1 MSRSPTARI
10 LTIPVVLTTLA
21 LASIAGAPENPPLPP
36 PPPPAAPPAPPVAVP
51 PAPAVAVPPAPV
63 APPEAPGA
71 YSPPPPPPPPGY
83 PAPPYGAPA
92 AARPAAAGRPEQVRF
107 EPDDP
112 DLALMMQTGELPF
125 RHVQRFRHAWYVER
139 GFTPAYSPICDGPC
153 ATELAPGPYHL
164 ALSKDGGRSL
174 PVGSVV
180 LTGPSMIRAS
190 YDDRSTERI
199 LGGVL
204 VAGGVIGGITMIILS
219 LQCQQ
224 YSSGPY
230 GDGTCTNPL
239 NGPLLGGGIGVLVAG
254 AVIGGILVAHRD
266 TAHISVTPLTLPTVG
281 ALKES
286 PMAALG
292 AQPPRGG
299 VQGAALTVRF

>member
-1 MSRSPTARI
+1 
-10 LTIPVVLTTLA
+10 
-21 LASIAGAPENPPLPP
+21 
-36 PPPPAAPPAPPVAVP
+36 
-51 PAPAVAVPPAPV
+51 
-63 APPEAPGA
+63 
-71 YSPPPPPPPPGY
+71 
-83 PAPPYGAPA
+83 
-92 AARPAAAGRPEQVRF
+92 
-107 EPDDP
+107 
-112 DLALMMQTGELPF
+112 MMQTGELPF

-180 LTGPSMIRAS
+180 LTGPSTIRAS
-190 YDDRSTERI
+190 YEDRSAERI
-199 LGGVL
+199 LGAVL
-204 VAGGVIGGITMIILS
+204 VVGGIIGGITMIIVS

-224 YSSGPY
+224 FDE
-230 GDGTCTNPL
+230 DGSCSNAV
-239 NGPLLGGGIGVLVAG
+239 NGPLLGGGIGVIVAG
-254 AVIGGILVAHRD
+254 AVIGGILAAQRD

>member
-1 MSRSPTARI
+1 MSRSPSARI

-21 LASIAGAPENPPLPP
+21 LASIAGAQENPPLPP
-36 PPPPAAPPAPPVAVP
+36 APPPAAPPAPPVAAP
-51 PAPAVAVPPAPV
+51 PAAA

-92 AARPAAAGRPEQVRF
+92 APRPAAAGRPEQVRF

-139 GFTPAYSPICDGPC
+139 GFTPAYSPICDGAC

-180 LTGPSMIRAS
+180 LTGPSTIRAS

-204 VAGGVIGGITMIILS
+204 VAAGVVGGITMIIFS
-219 LQCQQ
+219 LQCQN
-224 YSSGPY
+224 YDLS
-230 GDGTCTNPL
+230 DGTCTEPL

-254 AVIGGILVAHRD
+254 AVIGGILAARRD

-286 PMAALG
+286 PMATLG

>member
-1 MSRSPTARI
+1 MRRWPTARI
-10 LTIPVVLTTLA
+10 FTIPVVLTTLA
-21 LASIAGAPENPPLPP
+21 LAPIAGAQENPPLPS

-51 PAPAVAVPPAPV
+51 PAPPVAVPPAPA

-71 YSPPPPPPPPGY
+71 YAPPPPPPPPGY

-92 AARPAAAGRPEQVRF
+92 APRPMPAARPEQVRF
-107 EPDDP
+107 EPEDP

-153 ATELAPGPYHL
+153 TTELAPGPYHL

-180 LTGPSMIRAS
+180 LTGPSTIRAS
-190 YDDRSTERI
+190 YVDRSAERI

-204 VAGGVIGGITMIILS
+204 VVGGVIGGITMIVVSI
-219 LQCQQ
+219 QCQA
-224 YSSGPY
+224 YDSNDS
-230 GDGTCTNPL
+230 CTNAV
-239 NGPLLGGGIGVLVAG
+239 NGPLLGGGIGVIVAG
-254 AVIGGILVAHRD
+254 AVIGGILAAQHD
-266 TAHISVTPLTLPTVG
+266 TAQISVTPLTLPTVG

-292 AQPPRGG
+292 AEPPP
-299 VQGAALTVRF
+299 QGAALTVRF